1 MNEKIRLV
9 LNKIKDKG
17 FEVYLVGGFVRD
29 YFLGRE
35 TYDVDIATNALPK
48 DIIEIFNLNTSTE
61 DNYGSITFKDK
72 TYSYEITTY
81 RRDLSYEARKPQIE
95 FVDDIKVDVLRRD
108 FTINSL
114 YMDTDG
120 NIIED
125 LNGIE
130 DLKNKIVRCIGNI
143 NDKMVEDPLRILR
156 TIRFATLLDFKIEE
170 NLYFF
175 IKQNKELIST
185 LSYTRKK
192 EELDK
197 IFKSKNVSRGI
208 EIIKSLGIEK
218 YLDIKIDDVIPCSNY
233 LGIWAQIEVSDKYPF
248 SNQELDTIDA
258 IKKVL
263 KYGIIDNIVLYQYG
277 LFVSIIAGEILG
289 YQKSYISDIYKDMP
303 IYNPKDIAINGDDIM
318 QILNIEPSEKISK
331 ILEDLE
337 LNILHNNIKNEY
349 EELKGYIIKNW
360 K

>member
-9 LNKIKDKG
+9 LNKIKEKG
-17 FEVYLVGGFVRD
+17 FEAYLVGGFVRD

-61 DNYGSITFKDK
+61 DNYGSISFKDK
-72 TYSYEITTY
+72 TYNYEITTY
-81 RRDLSYEARKPQIE
+81 RKDVSYESRKPEVE
-95 FVDDIKVDVLRRD
+95 FVNDIKIDVQRRD

-114 YMDTDG
+114 YMDVDG
-120 NIIED
+120 NIIDE

-130 DLKNKIVRCIGNI
+130 DLNNKIVRCIGKI
-143 NDKMVEDPLRILR
+143 HDKMVEDPLRILR
-156 TIRFATLLDFKIEE
+156 TIRFATLLDFRIEE
-170 NLYFF
+170 NLYFY

-197 IFKSKNVSRGI
+197 IFKSKNVLRGI

-218 YLDIKIDDVIPCSNY
+218 YLDIKINNVIPCKNY
-233 LGIWAQIEVSDKYPF
+233 LGIWAQIEASTKYPF
-248 SNQELDTIDA
+248 NNLELDI
-258 IKKVL
+258 IEKLKKVL

-277 LFVSIIAGEILG
+277 LFVSVIAGEILG
-289 YQKSYISDIYKDMP
+289 YPKSYISEIYKDMP
-303 IYNPKDIAINGDDIM
+303 IYNSKDIVLNGEDIM
-318 QILNIEPSEKISK
+318 KILNIEPSEKISR
-331 ILEDLE
+331 IYEDLE
-337 LNILHNNIKNEY
+337 LNILHNNLKNEY
-349 EELKGYIIKNW
+349 EELKDYIIKNW